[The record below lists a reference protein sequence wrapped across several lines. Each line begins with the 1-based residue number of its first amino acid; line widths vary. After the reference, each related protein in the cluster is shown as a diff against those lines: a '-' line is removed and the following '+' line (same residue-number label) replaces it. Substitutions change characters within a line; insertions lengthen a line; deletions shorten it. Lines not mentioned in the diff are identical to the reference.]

1 LGLGAPAVLAALI
14 AWLAVPRLV
23 SALFLLPG
31 DAAIDLVEAGIRPS
45 EAGIFRAIEAQGQS
59 LRYLPQADPHL
70 RTAYLALSL
79 AESSSLPAAEESELI
94 EVGKYHLVRALT
106 LSPAQPRGWFML
118 AGLRL
123 RAGDRPA
130 AAEALSMSLLTNPH
144 LPLLAPLRWPLA
156 LELGASLS
164 KEERER
170 SNLEFLSFLRF
181 QPETALRIAL
191 REDRLAELKA
201 LAGDRG
207 EDRDRLAGVLERLQ
221 FDRPGA

>member
-94 EVGKYHLVRALT
+94 EGRQLPSGPGPDLVT
-106 LSPAQPRGWFML
+106 
-118 AGLRL
+118 
-123 RAGDRPA
+123 RPA
-130 AAEALSMSLLTNPH
+130 SRLVHVGRAAAQG
-144 LPLLAPLRWPLA
+144 R
-156 LELGASLS
+156 
-164 KEERER
+164 
-170 SNLEFLSFLRF
+170 
-181 QPETALRIAL
+181 
-191 REDRLAELKA
+191 
-201 LAGDRG
+201 
-207 EDRDRLAGVLERLQ
+207 
-221 FDRPGA
+221 